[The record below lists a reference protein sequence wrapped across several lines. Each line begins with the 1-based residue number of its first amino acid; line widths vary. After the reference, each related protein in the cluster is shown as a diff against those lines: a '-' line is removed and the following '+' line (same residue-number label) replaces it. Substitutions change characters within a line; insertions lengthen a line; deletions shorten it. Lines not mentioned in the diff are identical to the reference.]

1 MISSNEY
8 VFYIEGK
15 GDICIFI
22 GKLGKL
28 LIDRQ
33 HGRGIMME
41 ERQTCIICNQ
51 QRRDMLQLLQQPIC
65 TICEQDIVHV
75 QVMDEEYDFYLA
87 RLKEIW

>member
-1 MISSNEY
+1 
-8 VFYIEGK
+8 
-15 GDICIFI
+15 
-22 GKLGKL
+22 
-28 LIDRQ
+28 
-33 HGRGIMME
+33 ME